1 MAAYAFGLDVHEQ
14 QKAHVLIR
22 LYEFSEGIPRR
33 INLICSRLLLSG
45 FLGESRTITLE
56 DAQAVVQ
63 ELRDAEL
70 AHPQAAGSDR
80 SWPRAEQRGETMA
93 TTDRTASARQ

>member
-1 MAAYAFGLDVHEQ
+1 
-14 QKAHVLIR
+14 VLPIV
-22 LYEFSEGIPRR
+22 YEFSAGIPRR

-45 FLGESRTITLE
+45 FLGEGRTITLE
-56 DAQAVVQ
+56 DAQAVLQ

-70 AHPQAAGSDR
+70 AHPQDAGSDP
-80 SWPRAEQRGETMA
+80 SWPRAEQRGETMV

>member
-1 MAAYAFGLDVHEQ
+1 
-14 QKAHVLIR
+14 VL
-22 LYEFSEGIPRR
+22 
-33 INLICSRLLLSG
+33 
-45 FLGESRTITLE
+45 
-56 DAQAVVQ
+56 Q

-70 AHPQAAGSDR
+70 AHPQDAGSDQ